1 MTSFSRRR
9 VSQGSPFEES
19 IGYSRAV
26 AVGPWTFVSG
36 TTGYD
41 YSTMALASDV
51 VSQAERALANI
62 AAALAE
68 VDATLDDVVRVRYLL
83 TDREDWPACWP
94 VVRAAFW
101 SARPAATMVLCEL
114 QEPEMLIEIEVTA
127 YSPHRTG
134 G

>member
-1 MTSFSRRR
+1 MTPSRRR
-9 VSQGSPFEES
+9 ISQGSTFEDS

-26 AVGPWTFVSG
+26 AVGPWTFVAG

-41 YSTMALASDV
+41 YATMTISPDV
-51 VSQAERALANI
+51 AAQTGRALGNI

-83 TDREDWPACWP
+83 TRRDDWPACWP
-94 VVRAAFW
+94 VLREAFGT
-101 SARPAATMVLCEL
+101 ARPAATMIICGL

-127 YSPHRTG
+127 YSERDPAQ
-134 G
+134 